1 VDEGLQ
7 GLLVL
12 IAVAVGAVCMAT
24 GVLGSISETI
34 ADAIRSLF

>member
-12 IAVAVGAVCMAT
+12 IAVAVGGVCLAT
-24 GVLGSISETI
+24 GILGAISETI
-34 ADAIRSLF
+34 ADAIRSIF